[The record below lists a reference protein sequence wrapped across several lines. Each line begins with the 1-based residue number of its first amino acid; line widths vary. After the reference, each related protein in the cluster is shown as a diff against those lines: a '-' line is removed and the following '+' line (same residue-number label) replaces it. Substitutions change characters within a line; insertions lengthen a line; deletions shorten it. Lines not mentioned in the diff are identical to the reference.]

1 MESKKRTRLAVASSV
16 LNCIHGRARASWPF
30 IAIALALAVTIA
42 LAVIAIAID
51 IAIDTA
57 AALSHRD
64 DIF

>member
-1 MESKKRTRLAVASSV
+1 MLFEIFFYVASFV
-16 LNCIHGRARASWPF
+16 FDCIHERARASWPF